1 MGLLLRYFAKTG
13 EEVKT
18 ETVEEF
24 LARGGQITR
33 VATTTP
39 FKMPESIKPT
49 PAGGPAVLM
58 TLEEADLFYG
68 EHKQRKAKK
77 KAKPT
82 IDVDSLPPEIRK
94 KYVDDVIDVFKRA
107 EEEAGEE

>member
-1 MGLLLRYFAKTG
+1 MKK
-13 EEVKT
+13 ES
-18 ETVEEF
+18 VEEF

-33 VATTTP
+33 LPTGVVLN
-39 FKMPESIKPT
+39 KPESIKPT

>member
-1 MGLLLRYFAKTG
+1 MK
-13 EEVKT
+13 K

-33 VATTTP
+33 LATETS
-39 FKMPESIKPT
+39 FKIPESIKPT

-94 KYVDDVIDVFKRA
+94 KYVDDVINVFREA
-107 EEEAGEE
+107 EEEASEE